1 MRSGFLLEFFLGGVV
16 YIGVWDYSQVF
27 HCCIAWIGVRGN
39 VIILLDFTS
48 CFSEDDAPYI
58 SAK

>member
-1 MRSGFLLEFFLGGVV
+1 M

-39 VIILLDFTS
+39 VIILLDFASHAFLKMTLL
-48 CFSEDDAPYI
+48 I
-58 SAK
+58 SLLNETIHK